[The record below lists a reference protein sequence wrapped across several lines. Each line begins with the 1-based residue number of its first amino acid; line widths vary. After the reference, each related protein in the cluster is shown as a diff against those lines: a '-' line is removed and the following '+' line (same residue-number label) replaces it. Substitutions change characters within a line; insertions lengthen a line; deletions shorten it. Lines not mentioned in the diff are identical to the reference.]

1 AAMWFNESPRIRLV
15 SLGNPPKLI
24 RFSILATK
32 FGRILMGIVGAG
44 QDKDAICLLYFV
56 EKSDKETLAEL
67 CQRWPKSELLQDD
80 DPVQSVANKLF
91 EDDKENNSVTP
102 IAVLGTEFQ
111 QSVWSALVGLK
122 SGETCTYSQLAER
135 MGRPKAVR
143 AVANAVAKNE
153 VAILIPCHRIVS
165 QNGATKYHWGS
176 SLKQQLL
183 RFENSLVN

>member
-1 AAMWFNESPRIRLV
+1 MWFDESPRIRLV
-15 SLGNPPKLI
+15 PLENPPELI
-24 RFSILATK
+24 RYSILATK
-32 FGRILMGIVGAG
+32 FGRIMMGIV
-44 QDKDAICLLYFV
+44 DINKNEDAICLLYFV
-56 EKSDKETLAEL
+56 EKSDKDTLKEL
-67 CQRWPKSELLQDD
+67 GQRWPKSELQQDD
-80 DPVQSVANKLF
+80 NLVQSVANKLF
-91 EDDKENNSVTP
+91 EADKENNEATP
-102 IAVLGTEFQ
+102 IAILGTEFQ

-183 RFENSLVN
+183 AFENSLVN

>member
-1 AAMWFNESPRIRLV
+1 MWFNEKPRICLIP
-15 SLGNPPKLI
+15 LENPPELI

-32 FGRILMGIVGAG
+32 FGRILMGMVNAG
-44 QDKDAICLLYFV
+44 QHEDAICLIYFV
-56 EKSDKETLAEL
+56 EKSDKETLKEL
-67 CQRWPKSELLQDD
+67 RQRWPKSELLQDD
-80 DPVQSVANKLF
+80 KSVQSVADKLF
-91 EDDKENNSVTP
+91 EDNKENNDVIP
-102 IAVLGTEFQ
+102 IAILGTEFQ
-111 QSVWSALVGLK
+111 QSVWAALIGLK

-135 MGRPKAVR
+135 MGRPNAVR

-183 RFENSLVN
+183 TFESSLAN

>member
-1 AAMWFNESPRIRLV
+1 AAMWFNKNPRIRLV
-15 SLGNPPKLI
+15 PLEDPPGLI

-32 FGRILMGIVGAG
+32 FGRILLGIVDAG
-44 QDKDAICLLYFV
+44 QNENAICLLYFV
-56 EKSDKETLAEL
+56 EKSDKDTLKEL
-67 CQRWPKSELLQDD
+67 RQRWPKSELQQDD
-80 DPVQSVANKLF
+80 HPVRSVADKLF
-91 EDDKENNSVTP
+91 GSDKENNDVIP
-102 IAVLGTEFQ
+102 IAIVGTEFQ
-111 QSVWSALVGLK
+111 QSVWAALVGLK

-176 SLKQQLL
+176 SLKQKLL
-183 RFENSLVN
+183 TFENSSAN